1 MSDSV
6 QKKKGAAMLN
16 WLLTTD
22 ANRIE
27 NVNNKML
34 IMQELVRRN
43 NLLEQKLDGMRGE
56 LLEIRRHLKMEP

>member
-43 NLLEQKLDGMRGE
+43 NVLEQKLDGMRGE
-56 LLEIRRHLKMEP
+56 LLEIRRHLKIEP